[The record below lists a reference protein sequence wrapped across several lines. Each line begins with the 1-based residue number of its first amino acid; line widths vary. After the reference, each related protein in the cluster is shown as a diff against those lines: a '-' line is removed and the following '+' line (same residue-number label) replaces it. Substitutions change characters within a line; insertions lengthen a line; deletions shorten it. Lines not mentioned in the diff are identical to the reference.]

1 MIVEELVELLQAKVV
16 AGATKVDNRINGGY
30 ASDLLSNVM
39 SQGKGGDVWI
49 TMHGHQNIVAVA
61 SLLGLSA
68 VIVAGDTQLEQETT
82 NKANAE
88 EIPIVTTS
96 LSVFEVAGLLYA
108 KGIRG
113 I

>member
-1 MIVEELVELLQAKVV
+1 MIVQEMVELLHAQVV
-16 AGATKVDNRINGGY
+16 AGIEKIDNPISGGY

-39 SQGKGGDVWI
+39 SQAKGGEVWV

-68 VIVAGDTQLEQETT
+68 VIIAGHMQPEQQAVT
-82 NKANAE
+82 KADE
-88 EIPIVTTS
+88 EGVPLLVTD
-96 LSVFEVAGLLYA
+96 LSVFEVVGLLYS
-108 KGIRG
+108 KGING

>member
-1 MIVEELVELLQAKVV
+1 MIVEEMVTILQATVV
-16 AGATKVDNRINGGY
+16 AGAEKLDNEISDGY

-39 SQGKGGDVWI
+39 SQARSGTIWV

-68 VIVAGDTQLEQETT
+68 VIIAGQGKPDPQTL
-82 NKANAE
+82 NKADE
-88 EIPIVTTS
+88 EGIPLLVTA
-96 LSVFEVAGLLYA
+96 LPAFEVVGLLYS
-108 KGIRG
+108 KGVTG